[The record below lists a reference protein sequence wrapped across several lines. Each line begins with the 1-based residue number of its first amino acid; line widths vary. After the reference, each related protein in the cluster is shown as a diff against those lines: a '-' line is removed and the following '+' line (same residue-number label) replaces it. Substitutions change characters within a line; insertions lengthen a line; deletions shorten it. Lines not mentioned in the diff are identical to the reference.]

1 MATETSDSNKIQ
13 LLFKEF
19 TGVVNAKQAEPFP
32 LEEYAFKDYIL
43 NENILAQD
51 IPDSL
56 PNGWRSSQLD
66 ASSSIADDSIKNLS
80 SIGFPQL
87 SFYKKVVLT
96 QATFGSVKT
105 WYVPDGQGGSELKNA
120 ISFKFD
126 PINNSYNYAVY
137 LSFPGSIYS
146 PLNMYSN
153 PSFWLFDFKSGF
165 IEFYGEEDDING
177 VNGTGIDLNA
187 NPPVISFIKYV
198 GNTGGGGGT
207 GNDASFN
214 NVDISGNLSLQNN
227 NLMQSVTI
235 EPWTTPTIQ
244 GTYYIIAT
252 VPESGA
258 NAFGYF
264 TIQLQEPYYQ
274 QVSFYAGVMDN
285 KNSVIK
291 VISNS
296 NQDIAPNRK
305 IGFENLKIILFQN
318 VYYLTTTFKRDLV
331 GEPISLL
338 KIILTNNNSN
348 GKEQLNLERFWT
360 LRDNKDEDWTVN
372 GPEPPQIKAPW
383 SAPPYNILQPNLPTA
398 QITVPLAN
406 LNTIFGGN
414 AHGIS
419 SQPEYFQN
427 DIVMGPS
434 GNIVANNGTGTIDIC
449 GNLFVDRD
457 ASFNQSVHIR
467 DTLDVSNNL
476 DVGGDIRGRNKLK
489 IDNDAVFGQNVNIG
503 ATLTVNSILSNA
515 PSSNFYTGL
524 NSEANNF
531 YFKVNTAATGQ
542 GFVLN
547 LNKINDDHTFK
558 IIDGS
563 GSSLNTLFKIGGSG
577 LTQTQNI
584 HPFIN
589 NTYDIGY
596 KNPSNPNADFRY
608 NNLYVNNVDTN
619 TLITDDIS
627 ANKFYQ
633 KLSDSSLLDFD
644 SNSINIFSTP
654 QWYDIASIF
663 STLDVSKNKITQAA
677 ALIEIYLFLQDSSG
691 LSPTEDYIEYLK
703 CEISEFRGNSASINV
718 LSAGN
723 IPNGRT
729 DKILDKLRILYGA
742 DTTSLQQYYD
752 PGALFQIRLKD
763 SYSSGTK
770 IQKIYCRI
778 YENNPI
784 ELFEPSSSTAI
795 LPGKWNLKLSSS
807 PNNNPQWRDETS
819 ALQDYE
825 TNYIVNL
832 DFNPNAGTTGG
843 SSVVNGG
850 GKLMYVNDKDSKFTS
865 NVRFVE
871 DVSFNQN
878 VQIDGII
885 SDLTTTNL
893 NSTNIDVSN
902 INIDTTINI
911 PVQDSSSSLI
921 NTNLINTGDIGILE
935 DISGSDISGASIVMK
950 IRNANI
956 RVSNIQILNFGYEQL
971 AITSSP
977 YVPPGSG
984 GTSYAQPSLPYLFPF
999 QVSTGLSN
1007 DNQFNCPFK
1016 GKIIGWTLLS
1026 SSSKQAT
1033 QVNLKATAG
1042 IWGTMTASYQLIL
1055 EKNSTDII
1063 LEEEEN
1069 FNSTTTT
1076 STTTY
1081 TLGNQLNG
1089 IKGLWP
1095 EAKKEFLEE
1104 GDLINLKIKYGFEW
1118 SNSSEVP
1125 NTGTNQIWFDNTAF
1139 GVGLLFEF
1147 FIPV

>member
-1 MATETSDSNKIQ
+1 
-13 LLFKEF
+13 
-19 TGVVNAKQAEPFP
+19 
-32 LEEYAFKDYIL
+32 
-43 NENILAQD
+43 
-51 IPDSL
+51 
-56 PNGWRSSQLD
+56 
-66 ASSSIADDSIKNLS
+66 
-80 SIGFPQL
+80 
-87 SFYKKVVLT
+87 
-96 QATFGSVKT
+96 
-105 WYVPDGQGGSELKNA
+105 
-120 ISFKFD
+120 
-126 PINNSYNYAVY
+126 
-137 LSFPGSIYS
+137 
-146 PLNMYSN
+146 
-153 PSFWLFDFKSGF
+153 
-165 IEFYGEEDDING
+165 
-177 VNGTGIDLNA
+177 
-187 NPPVISFIKYV
+187 
-198 GNTGGGGGT
+198 
-207 GNDASFN
+207 
-214 NVDISGNLSLQNN
+214 
-227 NLMQSVTI
+227 
-235 EPWTTPTIQ
+235 
-244 GTYYIIAT
+244 
-252 VPESGA
+252 
-258 NAFGYF
+258 
-264 TIQLQEPYYQ
+264 
-274 QVSFYAGVMDN
+274 
-285 KNSVIK
+285 
-291 VISNS
+291 
-296 NQDIAPNRK
+296 
-305 IGFENLKIILFQN
+305 
-318 VYYLTTTFKRDLV
+318 
-331 GEPISLL
+331 
-338 KIILTNNNSN
+338 
-348 GKEQLNLERFWT
+348 
-360 LRDNKDEDWTVN
+360 
-372 GPEPPQIKAPW
+372 
-383 SAPPYNILQPNLPTA
+383 
-398 QITVPLAN
+398 
-406 LNTIFGGN
+406 
-414 AHGIS
+414 
-419 SQPEYFQN
+419 
-427 DIVMGPS
+427 MGPS
-434 GNIVANNGTGTIDIC
+434 GNIVANDGRGTIDIC

-467 DTLDVSNNL
+467 DTLDVSNNANIQNNL
-476 DVGGDIRGRNKLK
+476 DVGNNIRGRYKLK

-503 ATLTVNSILSNA
+503 NTLTVNSILSNA

-531 YFKVNTAATGQ
+531 YFKVNTAATGN
-542 GFVLN
+542 GFVIN
-547 LNKINDDHTFK
+547 LEEQTSNKAFK

-563 GSSLNTLFKIGGSG
+563 GSSLNTLFKVEGSG
-577 LTQTQNI
+577 LTNTQNI
-584 HPFIN
+584 QPFSN
-589 NTYDIGY
+589 NTYNIGY
-596 KNPSNPNADFRY
+596 KDPSNPNADFRY

-633 KLSDSSLLDFD
+633 KLSGSSLLDFS
-644 SNSINIFSTP
+644 SNSIDISSNG

-663 STLDVSKNKITQAA
+663 STLDVSKNTITQAA
-677 ALIEIYLFLQDSSG
+677 ALIEIYIFLQDSSG

-742 DTTSLQQYYD
+742 QTPINGQYYD
-752 PGALFQIRLKD
+752 PGALFQISLKD

-807 PNNNPQWRDETS
+807 PNNNPQWKDETS

-825 TNYIVNL
+825 TIYIVYL

-902 INIDTTINI
+902 INIDTRINI
-911 PVQDSSSSLI
+911 PVQDSSSLLI

-956 RVSNIQILNFGYEQL
+956 RVSNIQILNFGYDQL
-971 AITSSP
+971 PITNSE
-977 YVPPGSG
+977 YVPPGGGG
-984 GTSYAQPSLPYLFPF
+984 GTAYAQPPLPYLFPF
-999 QVSTGLSN
+999 QNGNSL
-1007 DNQFNCPFK
+1007 DNRFNCPFK

-1026 SSSKQAT
+1026 SSLKQAT
-1033 QVNLKATAG
+1033 KVNLKASAKSGTNG
-1042 IWGTMTASYQLIL
+1042 WGTMTASYQLIL
-1055 EKNSTDII
+1055 EKNSTEII

-1069 FNSTTTT
+1069 ENTTSNTTTT
-1076 STTTY
+1076 LQY
-1081 TLGNQLNG
+1081 TLGEQLNG
-1089 IKGLWP
+1089 TKGLWP

-1104 GDLINLKIKYGFEW
+1104 GDLINLKMKYGFEW
-1118 SNSSEVP
+1118 SIPGGVP
-1125 NTGTNQIWFDNTAF
+1125 LQNINQIWFDNNAF